1 MKNFKPG
8 QKVRFSTK
16 DVPYFHPG
24 CTKPKEGEIVTIK
37 RRCIVHPNHWDI
49 EEYQFAKDGVRQ
61 SFFEGCLFPIEE
73 TGITLTMTRAE
84 LREMKPKE
92 VLEKTIN
99 NHLMQE
105 Q

>member
-8 QKVRFSTK
+8 QKVTFK
-16 DVPYFHPG
+16 KVG
-24 CTKPKEGEIVTIK
+24 CQNLNLRYPKENEIITIK
-37 RRCIVHPNHWDI
+37 CRCNVYPDHWGIV
-49 EEYQFAKDGVRQ
+49 EYPISYSGALQ
-61 SFFEGCLFPIEE
+61 SIGELNLFPLDDDA
-73 TGITLTMTRAE
+73 ITLTMTRAE